1 MRTSLEIGQDQD
13 KQAPPPRL
21 LSVIAELRAEAEHCE
36 RCPLYRNATQVVFG
50 EGPAP
55 ATLMLVGEQPGDQE
69 DKIGRPFVGPAGRLL
84 DRALEAAGL
93 DRSTIYVTNAV
104 KHFKHE
110 LRGKRRLHRKP
121 NMGEVK
127 ACRWWFNLELAAVKP
142 KLVVALGATAARSV
156 MNRTVVLARERGTL
170 LNLAEGCKGLV
181 TIHPSAILRMLDEES
196 RDKALRLLTS
206 DLRHAALIIAAG

>member
-13 KQAPPPRL
+13 KPAPSPRL
-21 LSVIAELRAEAEHCE
+21 PSVIAELRAEAEHCE